1 MQDQFKIKHGTVVQ
15 LKQLETKGSDSFFS
29 SENKAKDVLEDDI
42 KKMKRLQQKL
52 YAAGKKAVLII
63 FQGMDTAGKDS
74 CIRHIFSGVNPQGC
88 MVTSFKQPSN
98 TELAHDFLWRHYP
111 PLPPKG
117 YISIFNRSH
126 YENLLVTRVHP
137 ELLLKEN
144 LPGLTSGKDA
154 DDDFWQQR
162 FKTVNAFEKQLAD
175 TGTVILKFFLH
186 ISKEEQKNRLLQRI
200 DETNKNW
207 KFEFA
212 DLTER
217 NFWPQYEYA
226 YEQVLSNT
234 STPYA
239 HWYAIPADEKWFSRV
254 AIGRIIVHILE
265 HMDLHFPELA
275 PDKKSW
281 LAEAAQRLNKE

>member
-1 MQDQFKIKHGTVVQ
+1 MQDKFKIKHGTVVQ

-29 SENKAKDVLEDDI
+29 SENKAKDLLEEDI

-52 YAAGKKAVLII
+52 YAGGKKAVLII

-111 PLPPKG
+111 ALPSKG

-144 LPGLTSGKDA
+144 LPGISSVKDA

-162 FKTVNAFEKQLAD
+162 FKTVNAFEKQLANS
-175 TGTVILKFFLH
+175 GTVILKFFLH
-186 ISKEEQKNRLLQRI
+186 ISKEEQKSRLLQRI
-200 DETNKNW
+200 DEANKNW
-207 KFEFA
+207 KFEYA
-212 DLTER
+212 DLNER
-217 NFWPQYEYA
+217 NFWPQYQYA

-254 AIGRIIVHILE
+254 AIGRIIVHTLD
-265 HMDLHFPELA
+265 HMNLHFPELA
-275 PDKKSW
+275 PDKKSL
-281 LAEAAQRLNKE
+281 LAEATQRLNKE

>member
-1 MQDQFKIKHGTVVQ
+1 MQDKFKIKHGTVVQ

-29 SENKAKDVLEDDI
+29 SENKAKDLLEEDI

-52 YAAGKKAVLII
+52 YAGGKKAVLII

-111 PLPPKG
+111 ALPSKG

-144 LPGLTSGKDA
+144 LPGISSVKDA

-175 TGTVILKFFLH
+175 SGTVILKFFLH
-186 ISKEEQKNRLLQRI
+186 ISKEEQKSRLLQRI
-200 DETNKNW
+200 DEANKNW
-207 KFEFA
+207 KFEYA
-212 DLTER
+212 DLNER
-217 NFWPQYEYA
+217 NFWPQYQYA

-254 AIGRIIVHILE
+254 AIGRIIVHTLD
-265 HMDLHFPELA
+265 HMNLHFPELA
-275 PDKKSW
+275 PDKKSL
-281 LAEAAQRLNKE
+281 LAEATQRLNEE

>member
-1 MQDQFKIKHGTVVQ
+1 MQDKFKIKHGTVVQ

-29 SENKAKDVLEDDI
+29 SENKAKDLLEEDI

-52 YAAGKKAVLII
+52 YAGGKKAVLII

-111 PLPPKG
+111 ALPSKG

-144 LPGLTSGKDA
+144 LPGISSVKDA

-175 TGTVILKFFLH
+175 SGTVILKFFLH
-186 ISKEEQKNRLLQRI
+186 ISKEEQKSRLLQRI
-200 DETNKNW
+200 DEANKNW
-207 KFEFA
+207 KFEYA
-212 DLTER
+212 DLNER
-217 NFWPQYEYA
+217 NFWPQYQYA

-254 AIGRIIVHILE
+254 AIGRIIVHTLD
-265 HMDLHFPELA
+265 HMNLHFPELA
-275 PDKKSW
+275 PDKKSL
-281 LAEAAQRLNKE
+281 LAEATQRLNKE